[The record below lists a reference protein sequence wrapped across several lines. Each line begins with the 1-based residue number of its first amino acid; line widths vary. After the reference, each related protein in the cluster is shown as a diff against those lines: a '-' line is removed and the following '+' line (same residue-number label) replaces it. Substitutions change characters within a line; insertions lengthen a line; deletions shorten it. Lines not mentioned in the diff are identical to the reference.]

1 MTYRYYNIRREINND
16 NSEKGLKE
24 FSSLKELKSLFTP
37 FHWIVFIA
45 IILSLVALLFT
56 AFFSTNKLW
65 CSIPLVI
72 LVVLVNIWEYKC
84 EKLYNQKARE
94 KELNDIDEKYKQYL
108 NNTYEILKKNGI
120 NTREQLLI
128 LKNECN
134 IVFNERENKFKI
146 LNNKVFELFIGVP
159 IGALISSLIDEN
171 NIALSSK
178 VIAILIFGLIIYGIV
193 ALTKYFSYYTEGY
206 WKDQHLLDVVTE
218 MEYYFSIMEDNKIEK
233 EVKKMKISHN
243 DALTLET
250 LVRKVHN
257 CERFGMGMYIDADH
271 FETNPFDAA
280 LIALSPIWKNLPK
293 ETVEE
298 FLYRWDCSLRKED
311 DTNISQFIQELKEL
325 VNY

>member
-1 MTYRYYNIRREINND
+1 MDSFYSDYPITCCAA
-16 NSEKGLKE
+16 
-24 FSSLKELKSLFTP
+24 
-37 FHWIVFIA
+37 FHC
-45 IILSLVALLFT
+45 
-56 AFFSTNKLW
+56 FFSTNKLW

-193 ALTKYFSYYTEGY
+193 ALTKYF
-206 WKDQHLLDVVTE
+206 
-218 MEYYFSIMEDNKIEK
+218 
-233 EVKKMKISHN
+233 
-243 DALTLET
+243 
-250 LVRKVHN
+250 
-257 CERFGMGMYIDADH
+257 
-271 FETNPFDAA
+271 
-280 LIALSPIWKNLPK
+280 
-293 ETVEE
+293 
-298 FLYRWDCSLRKED
+298 
-311 DTNISQFIQELKEL
+311 
-325 VNY
+325 